1 MRPARLVRAAV
12 ALIVAVAL
20 SRLGNLPAGS
30 PTLELPEVAPPPPAL
45 AMALREA
52 LVAKGPGYEPRTRH
66 RNPDGSPK
74 YTNRLILEDSP
85 YLLQHAHNPVD
96 WYPWGEEAFERA
108 RREHR
113 PILLSVGYSTCHWCH
128 VMEEESFDDEEIAA
142 ELNRHYVAIKVDR
155 ERRPDVDA
163 VYMAAVQMMAGNGGW
178 PMTVWLTPD
187 REPFYGGTYFPAR
200 DGDRGVRFGFL
211 TLLRRV
217 YDVYAENP
225 DRAAAAAADLVERV
239 RQQMTSASGD
249 QVPGPDVLRRA
260 VAELAPTFDATHGGF
275 GGAPRFPRPLELQFL
290 LRYHRRADDPA
301 ALRMVVRTLE
311 AMAAGGI
318 YDQVGGGFH
327 RYATDVRWRVPHF
340 EKMLYD
346 NALLTLAYLEAYQVT
361 GREEFSRIV
370 RETLAYVARDLS
382 APEGGFYSASD
393 ADSEGVE
400 GKFFTWTA
408 DEMRAALPSEQVP
421 LALAYYDVRA
431 DGTNILHAPRPLA
444 AVAAELS
451 IDPAAAPRMLQAV
464 RSALDVARRRRV
476 PPHTDEKVLTAWN
489 GLMLSAFARAGQV
502 LADGA
507 LVERA
512 THAADFAL
520 THLRRGDRLVRSSLD
535 GRASGDAFLEDY
547 AFVMAGLLDLY
558 EASFDVRWLRESVA
572 LQAVLDRHYWDDAAG
587 GYFRT
592 ADDGE
597 RLLAREKPSTDGAEP
612 SGNSV
617 ALLNLLR
624 LAEFTTD
631 DRLRARAE
639 AGLRAFEPTIV
650 AAPSSVAGMLAAVD
664 FADDTPKEIVIVT
677 RDGATEAQG
686 LLAMLRRTFVPNHIL
701 AVVDEDATHGELA
714 ATIPLVEGKV
724 ALQRQ
729 ATAYVCER
737 RVCDL
742 PTTDPSVFARQ
753 LARVVPLPEDGS
765 GAGGGIRPDTPGQ

>member
-1 MRPARLVRAAV
+1 MRSARLVRAAV
-12 ALIVAVAL
+12 ALTVAVAL
-20 SRLGNLPAGS
+20 GRLGNLPAGS
-30 PTLELPEVAPPPPAL
+30 PPLQLPEVASPPPAL
-45 AMALREA
+45 ATALREA
-52 LVAKGPGYEPRTRH
+52 LAAKGSGYEPRTRH
-66 RNPDGSPK
+66 RNPDGTPK

-96 WYPWGEEAFERA
+96 WYPWGEEAFARA

-128 VMEEESFDDEEIAA
+128 VMEEESFDDEEVAA

-163 VYMAAVQMMAGNGGW
+163 IYMAAVQMMAGNGGW

-217 YDVYAENP
+217 YEIYAENP
-225 DRAAAAAADLVERV
+225 DRAAAAAADLAGRV
-239 RQQMTSASGD
+239 RQQMASASGD
-249 QVPGPDVLRRA
+249 RVPGPDVLRRA
-260 VAELAPTFDATHGGF
+260 VAELAPTFDAAHGGF

-301 ALRMVVRTLE
+301 SLRMVVRTLE

-318 YDQVGGGFH
+318 YDHVGGGFH

-361 GREEFSRIV
+361 GREEFGRVV

-408 DEMRAALPSEQVP
+408 DQVRAALPAEQAT
-421 LALAYYDVRA
+421 LALAYYDVHR
-431 DGTNILHAPRPLA
+431 DGANILHVPRPLA

-451 IDPAAAPRMLQAV
+451 IDPASAPRMLQDA
-464 RSALDVARRRRV
+464 RSALDIARRRRV
-476 PPHTDEKVLTAWN
+476 PPHTDQKVLTAWN

-507 LVERA
+507 LVDRA
-512 THAADFAL
+512 TRAADFL
-520 THLRRGDRLVRSSLD
+520 LVHLRRGDRLVRSSLD
-535 GRASGDAFLEDY
+535 GRASGDAYLEDY

-558 EASFDVRWLRESVA
+558 EASFDPRWLRESLA
-572 LQAVLDRHYWDDAAG
+572 LQAVLDRHYWDDAGG

-612 SGNSV
+612 SGNSI

-639 AGLRAFEPTIV
+639 AGLRAFEPTII

-664 FADDTPKEIVIVT
+664 FASDTPKEIVIVT
-677 RDGATEAQG
+677 PDGASGAQA
-686 LLAMLRRTFVPNHIL
+686 LLAILHRSFVPNRIL
-701 AVVDEDATHGELA
+701 AVVDEQATHGEL
-714 ATIPLVEGKV
+714 TRTVPLVEGKL
-724 ALQRQ
+724 ALRRQ

-742 PTTDPSVFARQ
+742 PTTDPAVFAHQ
-753 LARVVPLPEDGS
+753 LARVVPLPEDSGS
-765 GAGGGIRPDTPGQ
+765 TRPGDPP

>member
-1 MRPARLVRAAV
+1 MRYSRAVRAAV
-12 ALIVAVAL
+12 VVTVAL
-20 SRLGNLPAGS
+20 ALARLGNLPAGS
-30 PTLELPEVAPPPPAL
+30 SAPPLPGTASHAPVL
-45 AMALREA
+45 ATALREA
-52 LVAKGPGYEPRTRH
+52 LAAKGPGYEPRTRH

-142 ELNRHYVAIKVDR
+142 ELNQHYVAIKVDR

-217 YDVYAENP
+217 YAIYAENP
-225 DRAAAAAADLVERV
+225 DRAAAAAADLAGRV
-239 RQQMTSASGD
+239 REQMASASGE
-249 QVPGPDVLRRA
+249 QVPGPDVLRSA
-260 VAELAPTFDATHGGF
+260 FAELGRTFDATHGGF

-290 LRYHRRADDPA
+290 LRYHRRTGDPA
-301 ALRMVVRTLE
+301 ALRMVVQTLE
-311 AMAAGGI
+311 AMAGGGI
-318 YDQVGGGFH
+318 YDHVGGGFH

-346 NALLTLAYLEAYQVT
+346 NALLALVYLEAYQVT
-361 GREEFSRIV
+361 GRDEFARVV
-370 RETLAYVARDLS
+370 RETLAYVGRDLS
-382 APEGGFYSASD
+382 APGGGFYSASD

-408 DEMRAALPSEQVP
+408 AEVRAALPPEQAA
-421 LALAYYDVRA
+421 LALAYYDVRPA
-431 DGTNILHAPRPLA
+431 GANILHVSRPLA
-444 AVAAELS
+444 AVAGDLA
-451 IDPAAAPRMLQAV
+451 IDPAAAPRVLQEA
-464 RSALDVARRRRV
+464 RGGLDVARRRRV
-476 PPHTDEKVLTAWN
+476 PPHTDQKVLAAWN

-502 LADGA
+502 LGDGA
-507 LVERA
+507 LVDRA
-512 THAADFAL
+512 ARAADFLLA
-520 THLRRGDRLVRSSLD
+520 HLRRGERLARSWLD
-535 GRASGDAFLEDY
+535 GRTSGDAYLEDY
-547 AFVMAGLLDLY
+547 AFVVAGLLDLY
-558 EASFDVRWLRESVA
+558 EASFDARWLREALA
-572 LQAVLDRHYWDDAAG
+572 LQAVLDLHYWDAAGG

-597 RLLAREKPSTDGAEP
+597 RLLAREKPATDGAEP

-631 DRLRARAE
+631 DRLRTRAE

-650 AAPSSVAGMLAAVD
+650 AAPTSVAGMLAAID
-664 FADDTPKEIVIVT
+664 FAGDTPKEIVIVT
-677 RDGATEAQG
+677 HDAASEAG
-686 LLAMLRRTFVPNHIL
+686 ELLVILRKTFVPNRIV
-701 AVVDEDATHGELA
+701 AVVSEDATRGELA
-714 ATIPLVEGKV
+714 KTIPLVEGKV
-724 ALQRQ
+724 ALHEQ

-742 PTTDPSVFARQ
+742 PTTDPAVFTRQ
-753 LARVVPLPEDGS
+753 LGRVVPLPQG
-765 GAGGGIRPDTPGQ
+765 